1 MHAELYRSNDDK
13 WLINIDELLVDSPA
27 KLTNIVSI
35 FGKVMGDLNDYQEYK
50 KVVKEVWSITI

>member
-1 MHAELYRSNDDK
+1 M
-13 WLINIDELLVDSPA
+13 INIDELLVDSPA

-50 KVVKEVWSITI
+50 KVVKEVWNITI